1 MQQTIV
7 TFGTLEEKMVA
18 AEQSQVSDGLQVDKN
33 IFNLLKPLTVTNGF
47 FEDHRLHHGLVNA
60 EYAKRKLWH
69 PSMTQPASFY

>member
-1 MQQTIV
+1 
-7 TFGTLEEKMVA
+7 
-18 AEQSQVSDGLQVDKN
+18 VSEGLRVDKN
-33 IFNLLKPLTVTNGF
+33 IFNILEPLTVTNGF